1 MRVRIALFVV
11 IALVGTGFT
20 GARYAGLVPG
30 DEYPVHVR
38 LARTGGLFA
47 GGEVTHRGVR
57 VGRVDRVRLV
67 DGVVQADLLIDGGVA
82 IPRAARAVVTNRSAV
97 GEQYLDFKPGDG
109 EGSGDLAGDLAV
121 GEVVPI
127 GRTALPPPVEGVL
140 TELDDLARSVPQDA
154 LRTVVD
160 ELDLALRD
168 TGPDLGL
175 LLDSVRDLT
184 ATAGEH
190 LPRTSALLRDAG
202 IVLDTQLDQAA
213 AITSFA
219 GSAAQVAAALERGDA
234 DLRRVI
240 EAGPGVGEE
249 VGGLLRESGGG
260 LGATLANLVTTADVL
275 LRRQGE
281 LEQVL
286 VSLPRAVEVGQS
298 VYSGGGVS
306 LGLALTF
313 FEPPPCTQGYEAT
326 ARRGALDTGP
336 AAFNAGAA
344 CTLPR

>member
-82 IPRAARAVVTNRSAV
+82 IPRAARAVVANRSAV
-97 GEQYLDFKPGDG
+97 GEQYLDFAPGG
-109 EGSGDLAGDLAV
+109 GSESGDLAE

-140 TELDDLARSVPQDA
+140 TELDDLARSVPQEA

-202 IVLDTQLDQAA
+202 TVLDTQLDQAA

-234 DLRRVI
+234 DLRRVVG
-240 EAGPGVGEE
+240 AGPGVGEQ
-249 VGGLLRESGGG
+249 VGGLVRESGGG
-260 LGATLANLVTTADVL
+260 LGATVANLVTTADVL
-275 LRRQGE
+275 LRGQGE
-281 LEQVL
+281 LEQLL

-298 VYSGGGVS
+298 VYSGGAVS

-336 AAFNAGAA
+336 AAFNADAA

>member
-1 MRVRIALFVV
+1 MRLKIALFAV
-11 IALVGTGFT
+11 IALLGTGFT

-30 DEYPVHVR
+30 DEYAVHVR

-47 GGEVTHRGVR
+47 GGEVTYRGVR

-82 IPRAARAVVTNRSAV
+82 IPRAAQAVVTNRSAV
-97 GEQYLDFKPGDG
+97 GEQYLDFKPGNG
-109 EGSGDLAGDLAV
+109 SASGDLAE

-127 GRTALPPPVEGVL
+127 DRTALPPPVEGVL

-175 LLDSVRDLT
+175 LLDGVRDLT
-184 ATAGEH
+184 ATASEH

-202 IVLDTQLDQAA
+202 TVLGTQLDQAA

-219 GSAAQVAAALERGDA
+219 ESAAQVAASLERGDA

-240 EAGPGVGEE
+240 KAGPGVGEQ

-275 LRRQGE
+275 LRRRGD
-281 LEQVL
+281 LDQVL

-336 AAFNAGAA
+336 APFNATAA